1 MSKILKQVAL
11 DSVRRRKDKSISLT
25 FITSTEQ
32 TPEELM
38 EMDKLTD
45 QTGLLYF
52 KGAGTLVQ
60 SEVDEL
66 DNVDIE
72 LEGKT
77 KSQRLRNTLFV
88 YWNQLGK
95 PSDWKQFYSIQ
106 MEKFIESVKSKL
118 D

>member
-1 MSKILKQVAL
+1 MKILKQVSL
-11 DSVRRRKDKSISLT
+11 DRVSRKKDKSISLT

-45 QTGLLYF
+45 QTGVLYF
-52 KGAGTLVQ
+52 KGAGTLMQ

-77 KSQRLRNTLFV
+77 KSQRLRGVL
-88 YWNQLGK
+88 WRQWEQLGK
-95 PSDWKQFYSIQ
+95 QGDFKAFYSTR
-106 MEKFIESVKSKL
+106 MEQFIELVKSKL

>member
-1 MSKILKQVAL
+1 MKILKQVSL

-32 TPEELM
+32 TPQELM

-45 QTGLLYF
+45 QTGVLYF

-77 KSQRLRNTLFV
+77 KSQRLRGVL
-88 YWNQLGK
+88 WRHWEQLGK
-95 PSDWKQFYSIQ
+95 PGDFKAFYSIQ